1 MLNGTLVEL
10 LWNIF
15 IMIINN
21 LKELMEHSWNFG
33 GTFKSIY
40 DLTLQQTYSIME
52 KSILLHCITPEE
64 LRQIIKEVIREELL
78 EVRKQL
84 EEKDS
89 EVLMSRQETI
99 DFLKIDS
106 STLWSWTKKGL
117 INCYGIQARRYYK
130 KEDVLNS
137 LVLLK
142 VKRA

>member
-52 KSILLHCITPEE
+52 KSILLQCITPEE